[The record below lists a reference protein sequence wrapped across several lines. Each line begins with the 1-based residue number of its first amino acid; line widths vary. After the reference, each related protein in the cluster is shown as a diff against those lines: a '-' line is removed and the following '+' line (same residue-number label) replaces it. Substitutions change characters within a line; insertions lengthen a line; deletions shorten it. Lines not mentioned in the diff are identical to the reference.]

1 MCVHPCTCE
10 AQKHIIH
17 IPFLKAEFGYHGDPS
32 SIASMKCAAEDGTSI
47 WLEYDRGEEQMPWL
61 KGCQSQIHKS
71 SWGHRCIS
79 DDTTDSEQARQK
91 DICFYTVGRYK
102 NTHIHT
108 DTCEERELYRS
119 LSVHRYTAT
128 ASQLISQSDWT
139 ARAFS
144 IFRDFLSL
152 LRETAVRSKPVSV
165 ILNFWVD
172 TTAVKYTF
180 FFLR

>member
-71 SWGHRCIS
+71 SWGHGCIS

-102 NTHIHT
+102 NTHTHSHGHLWGEGALQISICSSIHSYSLT
-108 DTCEERELYRS
+108 TNLPVWLNCESFLHFQRLFIPFERNSSE
-119 LSVHRYTAT
+119 VEACKCN
-128 ASQLISQSDWT
+128 SQ
-139 ARAFS
+139 
-144 IFRDFLSL
+144 FLGGH
-152 LRETAVRSKPVSV
+152 
-165 ILNFWVD
+165 NCH
-172 TTAVKYTF
+172 
-180 FFLR
+180 